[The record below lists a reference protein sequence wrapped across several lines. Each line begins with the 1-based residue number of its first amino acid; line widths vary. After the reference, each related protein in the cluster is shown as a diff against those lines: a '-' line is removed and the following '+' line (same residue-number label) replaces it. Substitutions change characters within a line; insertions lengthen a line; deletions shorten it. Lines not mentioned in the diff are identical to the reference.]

1 VQIAERKSQKVIEM
15 SNNPGTNDEYSGDG
29 KSPQASSPGDEASA
43 RKIIA
48 DYLDQVKARLPSDVA
63 AEVIPELRS
72 HLLEQASQ
80 PSGRLTT
87 AAAWDAVVSMGSPD
101 IVAREFR
108 REKEQSDIEKA
119 HNFLDALTP
128 QYRQYFWW
136 IIIGIVIA
144 DLALIA
150 YLVSVVLLNMSVV
163 PIIFLL
169 PYILLG
175 VVAQVWVFAGII
187 ISYLVML
194 LLSHPSGPPITEI
207 LRGIMQDYDRKED
220 RRIYRTKKRVQK
232 RVKKYNELTGRGHLI
247 GKLFGHILGITLA
260 LIFAIVLPVIT
271 PIYPTFDISVLYWL
285 AFIGL
290 THAGLTTVRILV
302 GDSSLAAA
310 RLLASIDTLYA
321 LVGVWTLSLFFYG
334 PLSWPIPIW
343 NGAFWALF
351 VWKPLI
357 MPWIWWLGPI
367 LIFIALI
374 AMIIELVQVNVYIQP
389 LHNGYEI
396 SVDEF

>member
-1 VQIAERKSQKVIEM
+1 M
-15 SNNPGTNDEYSGDG
+15 SNNPRTNDEYSGDG
-29 KSPQASSPGDEASA
+29 KPPQAPSPGDEASA

-80 PSGRLTT
+80 PSGHLTT

-207 LRGIMQDYDRKED
+207 LRGIMQDYDRKEE
-220 RRIYRTKKRVQK
+220 RRIHRTKKRVQK

-247 GKLFGHILGITLA
+247 GKLFGHILGITFA

-271 PIYPTFDISVLYWL
+271 PTYPTFDISVLYWL
-285 AFIGL
+285 AFFGL

-310 RLLASIDTLYA
+310 RLFASIDTLYA

-343 NGAFWALF
+343 NGAFWTLI
-351 VWKPLI
+351 VWKSLI

-389 LHNGYEI
+389 LHNGYEVSI
-396 SVDEF
+396 DEF

>member
-1 VQIAERKSQKVIEM
+1 M
-15 SNNPGTNDEYSGDG
+15 SNNPKDEYSGDG
-29 KSPQASSPGDEASA
+29 RPPQAASPGDEASA

-48 DYLDQVKARLPSDVA
+48 DYLDQVKARLPSDVST
-63 AEVIPELRS
+63 EVIPELRS
-72 HLLEQASQ
+72 HLLEKASQ

-119 HNFLDALTP
+119 QSFLDALTP
-128 QYRQYFWW
+128 KHRQYFWW
-136 IIIGIVIA
+136 IIIGFVIT

-150 YLVSVVLLNMSVV
+150 YLVTVVLLNLSTV
-163 PIIFLL
+163 PIMALL

-175 VVAQVWVFAGII
+175 VVTQVWVFAGII

-194 LLSHPSGPPITEI
+194 LLSHPSGPPLTEI
-207 LRGIMQDYDRKED
+207 LRGIMQDHEKKEEQ
-220 RRIYRTKKRVQK
+220 RIPRTQKRVQK
-232 RVKKYNELTGRGHLI
+232 RVDKYNEFTGRGKLM
-247 GKLFGHILGITLA
+247 GKLVGHIFGIIVA
-260 LIFAIVLPVIT
+260 IVFAIVLPIWFST
-271 PIYPTFDISVLYWL
+271 YPTLEITVLYWL

-290 THAGLTTVRILV
+290 TQAGLTTVRILV

-321 LVGVWTLSLFFYG
+321 LVGVWLLIQFFYG

-343 NGAFWALF
+343 NGVIWTLF
-351 VWKPLI
+351 YWKLLV
-357 MPWIWWLGPI
+357 MPWIWWLGPL
-367 LIFIALI
+367 LIFIAFI
-374 AMIIELVQVNVYIQP
+374 AMIVELIQANIYIQP

-396 SVDEF
+396 GSDEFE

>member
-1 VQIAERKSQKVIEM
+1 M
-15 SNNPGTNDEYSGDG
+15 SKNPGTQDEYSGDG
-29 KSPQASSPGDEASA
+29 RPPQASSPGDEASA

-48 DYLDQVKARLPSDVA
+48 DYLDQVKARLPSEVA

-108 REKEQSDIEKA
+108 REKEQSDLETA
-119 HNFLDALTP
+119 QNFLDALTP

-136 IIIGIVIA
+136 TIIGIVIA

-150 YLVSVVLLNMSVV
+150 YLVSVVLLNMSIV
-163 PIIFLL
+163 PIQFLL

-175 VVAQVWVFAGII
+175 VVAQVWVVAGII

-207 LRGIMQDYDRKED
+207 LRGIMRDHEKKEEE
-220 RRIYRTKKRVQK
+220 RIPRTQKRVQK
-232 RVKKYNELTGRGHLI
+232 RVKKYNELTGRGRLM
-247 GKLFGHILGITLA
+247 GKLVGHIVGIIVALA
-260 LIFAIVLPVIT
+260 FAIGLPILLPT
-271 PIYPTFDISVLYWL
+271 YPIFDITVIYWL

-290 THAGLTTVRILV
+290 THAGLTTIRILV

-321 LVGVWTLSLFFYG
+321 LVGVWILTLFFYG
-334 PLSWPIPIW
+334 SLSFPVPVW
-343 NGAFWALF
+343 NGIAWTLF
-351 VWKPLI
+351 YWKPLV
-357 MPWIWWLGPI
+357 MPWIWWLGPL
-367 LIFIALI
+367 LIIIAII
-374 AMIIELVQVNVYIQP
+374 AMIVELIQVNIYIQP
-389 LHNGYEI
+389 LHNGYEATL
-396 SVDEF
+396 DEFE